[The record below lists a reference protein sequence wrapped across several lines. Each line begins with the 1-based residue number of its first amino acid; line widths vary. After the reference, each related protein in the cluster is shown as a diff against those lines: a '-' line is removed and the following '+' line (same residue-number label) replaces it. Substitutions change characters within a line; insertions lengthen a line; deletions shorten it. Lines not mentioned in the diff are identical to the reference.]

1 MSNANFTAAS
11 TSKLTSTT
19 SSQTVAIPIGY
30 SALEVYNAGA
40 NMVYLKFAASVA
52 VPSSSFA
59 DGVLAVQAGTTQVFS
74 IPPGQTTLAYIAETA
89 GGPMVLSVGEG
100 S

>member
-19 SSQTVAIPIGY
+19 SSQTVTIPVGY
-30 SALEVYNAGA
+30 TALEVYNAAA
-40 NMVYLKFAASVA
+40 NPLYLKFAASVA

-59 DGVLAVQAGTTQVFS
+59 DGVIAIQAGTTQVFS
-74 IPPGQTTLAYIAETA
+74 IPPGATTLAYIAETA
-89 GGPMVLSVGEG
+89 GGTMLLSVGEG